1 MSLQQRSADALQ
13 RDPAL
18 PAIEFEGQWHDWGAV
33 RQVADV
39 VQAALAASGIGPDAP
54 VAFVPRNRPAALAAL
69 LGMMA
74 QGRTIRMIYAFQ
86 SAGGIARDV
95 VRTGG
100 SALIAFADDLGNEV
114 MAAARGEG
122 VAVIALEGM
131 AAILRSPATGSAC
144 ERSGPDQPQIEILT
158 SGTTGPPKPFAVSYA
173 LMEQHFLGSPLTQRQ
188 GEDILSAPPFLLYF
202 PIGNISGLYST
213 LPMLIRGQ
221 RMLLLERFTLAA
233 WHDHVLRYRPA
244 HAGLP
249 PSSVRGVLDAD
260 IPVADLASIKAI
272 GCGAAPLDPGVQQAF
287 EAHYGIPI
295 LLSYGATEFAG
306 PVAMMTAELH
316 ATWGSTKRGTVGRA
330 MAGAQLRIVDADSG
344 APLPTDM
351 PGLLEVISPRIGPD
365 WIRTSDMARI
375 DADDFLFLLGRA
387 DGAIIRGGF
396 KLLPESIEQALMLHP
411 AVAEAAVIGVPD
423 ARLGQ
428 VPAAAIRLSPAAP
441 SVDADTLAAHVR
453 AHLLATHV
461 PAKWLFCADFP
472 RTPSL
477 KTDRLA
483 LRCLFD
489 ESDNELDNAAIGAT

>member
-1 MSLQQRSADALQ
+1 MSLQQRSIDALQ

-18 PAIEFEGQWHDWGAV
+18 PAIEFEGRWHDWGAV
-33 RQVADV
+33 RHVADA
-39 VQAALAASGIGPDAP
+39 VQAALIASGIGADAP
-54 VAFVPRNRPAALAAL
+54 IAFVPRNRPAALAAL
-69 LGMMA
+69 LGLLA

-86 SAGGIARDV
+86 SPGGIARDV
-95 VRTGG
+95 KKAAG
-100 SALIAFADDLGNEV
+100 SALVAFADDLTEAV
-114 MAAARGEG
+114 IEAARDEG
-122 VAVIALEGM
+122 MAVIALEGM
-131 AAILRSPATGSAC
+131 AATLRSPARGVACVRTGPS
-144 ERSGPDQPQIEILT
+144 QPQIEILT
-158 SGTTGPPKPFAVSYA
+158 SGTTGPPKSFAVSYA

-188 GEDILSAPPFLLYF
+188 GKDVQAAPPFLLYF

-221 RMLLLERFTLAA
+221 RMLLLERFTIAA

-306 PVAMMTAELH
+306 PVAMMTAQLH
-316 ATWGSTKRGTVGRA
+316 ATWGKAKRGTVGRA
-330 MAGAQLRIVDADSG
+330 MPGAQLRVVDADSRT
-344 APLPTDM
+344 PLPSDT
-351 PGLLEVISPRIGPD
+351 PGLLEVVSPRIGPD

-375 DADDFLFLLGRA
+375 DAEGFLFLLGRA

-411 AVAEAAVIGVPD
+411 SVAEAVIGVPD

-428 VPAAAIRLSPAAP
+428 VPAAAIRLSPMAAP
-441 SVDADTLAAHVR
+441 VDADALAAHVR

-461 PAKWLFCADFP
+461 PVKWRFCADLP

-477 KTDRLA
+477 KTDRMA
-483 LRCLFD
+483 LRRLFD
-489 ESDNELDNAAIGAT
+489 ETDSELDNATMNST